1 MKAPPDLVLLTATYP
16 FGNKSETFL
25 ETEIEVLAQR
35 FSRVFVLPSH
45 REEGVRPLPANVSLV
60 EMDWLTEPS
69 GSAKMRALGSASAA
83 SVMLRTLTQS
93 GNWRPYVS
101 RGRMYLDLLARN
113 LLKARSL
120 GEFIQ
125 THRLSR
131 AVFYDYWFENS
142 TLALA
147 LLRRSGVIATAVSRG
162 HRFDIYDEC
171 WDGCPVPF
179 REYKAAGL
187 DRVFPVSRFGMRY
200 LHDRSPHL
208 QGKLQLAKLGVE
220 SQPEPATAP
229 GSLPLVASCSSMLPR
244 KRVELIPSVLRS
256 LGRPLRWVHLGD
268 GPERPVVERALAGLP
283 ESITWEL
290 RGHVDN
296 DEVVR
301 FYRENYVDAFV
312 SLSVSEGL
320 PVSMM
325 EAQSFG
331 IPILAIGVHG
341 VPEIVNDA
349 TGVLLEPEATVEA
362 MAEGL
367 TTALDPDRFDRAEI
381 RHFFSEHFEAGTN
394 YNAFADALIAL
405 WEDQAPAA

>member
-1 MKAPPDLVLLTATYP
+1 MKAPPDLILLTARYP

-25 ETEIEVLAQR
+25 ETEIEILAQR

-45 REEGVRPLPANVSLV
+45 REEGVRPLPANAPVV

-69 GSAKMRALGSASAA
+69 GSAKIRALGSASAA
-83 SVMLRTLTQS
+83 SVMLRTIRNS
-93 GNWRPYVS
+93 HNWRPYLS
-101 RGRMYLDLLARN
+101 RGRMYLDILARN

-120 GEFIQ
+120 AELIQ
-125 THRLSR
+125 TQRLSR

-147 LLRRSGVIATAVSRG
+147 LLRRSGMISAAVSRG

-179 REYKAAGL
+179 REYKASGL
-187 DRVFPVSRFGMRY
+187 DRVFPVSEFGLRY
-200 LHDRSPHL
+200 LHNRIPHL
-208 QGKLQLAKLGVE
+208 RGKLQLAKLGVE

-229 GSLPLVASCSSMLPR
+229 GSLPLVASCSSMLPS
-244 KRVELIPSVLRS
+244 KRVELIPSVLAR

-268 GPERPVVERALAGLP
+268 GPERPVEGRALAGLP
-283 ESITWEL
+283 ESITGEL

-312 SLSVSEGL
+312 SLSLSEGL

-331 IPILAIGVHG
+331 IPIIAVGVHG

-349 TGVLLEPEATVEA
+349 TGILLEPEGTVEA

-367 TTALDPDRFDRAEI
+367 TAALDPDRFERAEI
-381 RHFFSEHFEAGTN
+381 RHFFAEHFEAGTN

-405 WEDQAPAA
+405 WKDQAPAA